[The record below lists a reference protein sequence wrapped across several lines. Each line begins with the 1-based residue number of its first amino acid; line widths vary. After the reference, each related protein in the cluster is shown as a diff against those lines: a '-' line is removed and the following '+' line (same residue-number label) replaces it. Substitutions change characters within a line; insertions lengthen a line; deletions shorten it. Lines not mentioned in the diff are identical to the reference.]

1 MPTIVHF
8 DVPSDDPQRAKQF
21 YETIFG
27 WHFEGP
33 PGMDDYYLIGT
44 KDLDGKQGVGGG
56 LGKRGD
62 PSQRITAYFGVDDMD
77 GYSKKVEAYGG
88 KVAQPKMT
96 VPGWGYLTICIDTEG
111 NTFGLWQEDKHAGG

>member
-33 PGMDDYYLIGT
+33 PGMDDYYLIET

-77 GYSKKVEAYGG
+77 GYSKKVEASGG
-88 KVAQPKMT
+88 KVVQPKMT
-96 VPGWGYLTICIDTEG
+96 VPGWGYLAICIDTEG